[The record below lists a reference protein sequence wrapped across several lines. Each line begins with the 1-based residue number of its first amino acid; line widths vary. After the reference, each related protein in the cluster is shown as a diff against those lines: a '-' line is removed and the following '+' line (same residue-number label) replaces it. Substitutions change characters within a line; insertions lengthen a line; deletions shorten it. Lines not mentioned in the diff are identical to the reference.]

1 MWFSHKHVCACGPV
15 APPLGNECSLS
26 TLTYCN
32 YNCLCP
38 KQGGKHGC
46 GIYPFVC
53 LEFNFVEYIYLNAE
67 AFFHYADCSSQK
79 KCKAQSIDKAHRQ
92 RMGTDNKRQTHS
104 NQSYKRWQIEKKL
117 ILTDSEDSFK
127 CIAYFI
133 MQKELLVLF
142 YPPIPLFPPNSYA
155 RHPLAS
161 IIFLILSSTLY
172 KPWSPQLLQ

>member
-1 MWFSHKHVCACGPV
+1 M
-15 APPLGNECSLS
+15 
-26 TLTYCN
+26 
-32 YNCLCP
+32 
-38 KQGGKHGC
+38 
-46 GIYPFVC
+46 
-53 LEFNFVEYIYLNAE
+53 EYIYLNAE

-104 NQSYKRWQIEKKL
+104 NQSYKRWQIEKL

-142 YPPIPLFPPNSYA
+142 YPPIPLFPPTSYA
-155 RHPLAS
+155 RHPLAP
-161 IIFLILSSTLY
+161 IIFFNIVKHIVQALEPSAAAVETLLVY
-172 KPWSPQLLQ
+172 